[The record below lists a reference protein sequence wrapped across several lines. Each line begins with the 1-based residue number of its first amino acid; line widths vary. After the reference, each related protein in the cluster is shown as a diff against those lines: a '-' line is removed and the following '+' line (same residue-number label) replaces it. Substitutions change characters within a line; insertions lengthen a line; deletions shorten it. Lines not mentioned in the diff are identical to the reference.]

1 MCLQIYIQTLKY
13 KLSVKVLKAS
23 AIEFEPIQII
33 IMGHKILPKDSYL
46 LELEIYLML
55 EVLNIHLFE

>member
-1 MCLQIYIQTLKY
+1 MT
-13 KLSVKVLKAS
+13 VLKAS

-33 IMGHKILPKDSYL
+33 IMGHKIPPKDSYL